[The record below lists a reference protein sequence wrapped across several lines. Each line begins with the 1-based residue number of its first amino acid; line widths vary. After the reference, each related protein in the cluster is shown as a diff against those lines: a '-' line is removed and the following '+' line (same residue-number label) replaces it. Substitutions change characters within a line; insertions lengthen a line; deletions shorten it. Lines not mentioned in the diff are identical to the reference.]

1 MFGSL
6 PPIPPLFRRREAG
19 SRAADR
25 LCAAPPTLERSPV
38 TQAILPCVISAIGT
52 KDFAAVTAGVL
63 CEFLGFEATAVFFH
77 RRTGVPAVVFDNF
90 AAVEARLGIENYI
103 HFTHKINPMLARAGR
118 AGVCRARDFVL
129 DPRNTCGDSVAS
141 YVELTS
147 REELG
152 FRTVGWPQRQEEIC
166 LYCEACAGLF
176 ELGFYRTRGRSAAP
190 ANKIRA
196 LKALSEPIA
205 AAFAR
210 HEALVAYD
218 RRMVREAQSQTDTLT
233 PREREI
239 CDLILLGCSSAAI
252 ALRLGLS
259 RHTVKDHRK
268 SIFRK
273 WRVGSL
279 AELFALRPRSH

>member
-1 MFGSL
+1 V
-6 PPIPPLFRRREAG
+6 
-19 SRAADR
+19 
-25 LCAAPPTLERSPV
+25 TV
-38 TQAILPCVISAIGT
+38 TQTILPRIISAIGA

-77 RRTGVPAVVFDNF
+77 RRTGAPAVVFDNF
-90 AAVEARLGIENYI
+90 ATVEARLGIENYI
-103 HFTHKINPMLARAGR
+103 HFTHKINPMLARAAR
-118 AGVCRARDFVL
+118 AGVCRARDFAL
-129 DPRNTCGDSVAS
+129 DPSDTCNDGVDS

-147 REELG
+147 QEELG

-166 LYCEACAGLF
+166 LYCEASAGLV
-176 ELGFYRTRGRSAAP
+176 ELGFYRKRGQSTAP

-205 AAFAR
+205 AAFDR
-210 HEALVAYD
+210 HEAWVAYD
-218 RRMVREAQSQTDTLT
+218 RRMVPDARSQADTLS

-239 CDLILLGCSSAAI
+239 CDLLLLGCSSAAI

-268 SIFRK
+268 HIFHK
-273 WRVGSL
+273 LRVGSL
-279 AELFALRPRSH
+279 AELFALRSRSH

>member
-1 MFGSL
+1 VTG
-6 PPIPPLFRRREAG
+6 
-19 SRAADR
+19 
-25 LCAAPPTLERSPV
+25 V
-38 TQAILPCVISAIGT
+38 TQAILRRVISAIGT
-52 KDFAAVTAGVL
+52 KDFAAVTAGAL

-77 RRTGVPAVVFDNF
+77 RRTAAPAVVFDNF

-103 HFTHKINPMLARAGR
+103 HYTHKINPMLSRASG
-118 AGVCRARDFVL
+118 AGVCRARDFAL
-129 DPRNTCGDSVAS
+129 DPRGPGSDGVDS

-147 REELG
+147 QEELG

-166 LYCEACAGLF
+166 LYCEACTGLV

-190 ANKIRA
+190 TNKIRT
-196 LKALSEPIA
+196 LKALSVPIA
-205 AAFAR
+205 AAFER

-218 RRMVREAQSQTDTLT
+218 RRMVREAQSEVDTLS

-239 CDLILLGCSSAAI
+239 CDLLLLGCSSAAI

-268 SIFRK
+268 RIFHK
-273 WRVGSL
+273 LRVGSL
-279 AELFALRPRSH
+279 AELFALRSRSH

>member
-1 MFGSL
+1 MKGV
-6 PPIPPLFRRREAG
+6 
-19 SRAADR
+19 RAPQVAFASHPR
-25 LCAAPPTLERSPV
+25 PLERYPV
-38 TQAILPCVISAIGT
+38 TQAILPRVIGAIGT

-77 RRTGVPAVVFDNF
+77 RRTGAPAVVFDNF
-90 AAVEARLGIENYI
+90 AAVEARVGIENYI
-103 HFTHKINPMLARAGR
+103 RFTHKINPMLARAGR
-118 AGVCRARDFVL
+118 AGVCRARDFAL
-129 DPRNTCGDSVAS
+129 DPRDPCSDGVAS
-141 YVELTS
+141 YVELS
-147 REELG
+147 SQEELG

-166 LYCEACAGLF
+166 LYCETCTGLV
-176 ELGFYRTRGRSAAP
+176 ELGFYRKRGRSTAP

-205 AAFAR
+205 AAFDR

-218 RRMVREAQSQTDTLT
+218 RRMVREARSQPDTLS

-239 CDLILLGCSSAAI
+239 CDLLLLGCSSAAI

-268 SIFRK
+268 RIFHK
-273 WRVGSL
+273 LRVGSL
-279 AELFALRPRSH
+279 AELFALRSRSH

>member
-1 MFGSL
+1 M
-6 PPIPPLFRRREAG
+6 
-19 SRAADR
+19 
-25 LCAAPPTLERSPV
+25 
-38 TQAILPCVISAIGT
+38 TQAVLPRVISAIGA

-63 CEFLGFEATAVFFH
+63 CEFLGFELTAMFFH

-118 AGVCRARDFVL
+118 DSVCRARDFAL
-129 DPRNTCGDSVAS
+129 DAEGTRGDAVAS
-141 YVELTS
+141 HVVLTTE
-147 REELG
+147 EELG
-152 FRTVGWPQRQEEIC
+152 FRTLGWPRRQEEIC
-166 LYCEACAGLF
+166 LYFEACAGLV
-176 ELGFYRTRGRSAAP
+176 ELGFYRKRGRSAAP
-190 ANKIRA
+190 ANKVRA
-196 LKALSEPIA
+196 LQALSAPIA

-218 RRMVREAQSQTDTLT
+218 RRMALEARSQGDTLS

-239 CDLILLGCSSAAI
+239 CDLLLLGCSSAAI

-279 AELFALRPRSH
+279 AELFARGSRSH

>member
-1 MFGSL
+1 VIGM
-6 PPIPPLFRRREAG
+6 
-19 SRAADR
+19 
-25 LCAAPPTLERSPV
+25 
-38 TQAILPCVISAIGT
+38 TQAILPRVISAIGT

-77 RRTGVPAVVFDNF
+77 RSTGAPAVVFDNF

-103 HFTHKINPMLARAGR
+103 HFTHKINPMLARASR
-118 AGVCRARDFVL
+118 AGVCRARDFAL
-129 DPRNTCGDSVAS
+129 DLRDSGSDGVDS

-147 REELG
+147 QEELG

-166 LYCEACAGLF
+166 LYCEACAGLV
-176 ELGFYRTRGRSAAP
+176 ELGFYRKRGRSSAP

-196 LKALSEPIA
+196 LQALSVPIA
-205 AAFAR
+205 AAFDR

-218 RRMVREAQSQTDTLT
+218 RRMAALEARSRADTLS

-239 CDLILLGCSSAAI
+239 CDLLLLGCSSAAI

-268 SIFRK
+268 RIFHK
-273 WRVGSL
+273 LRVGSL
-279 AELFALRPRSH
+279 AELFALRSRSH